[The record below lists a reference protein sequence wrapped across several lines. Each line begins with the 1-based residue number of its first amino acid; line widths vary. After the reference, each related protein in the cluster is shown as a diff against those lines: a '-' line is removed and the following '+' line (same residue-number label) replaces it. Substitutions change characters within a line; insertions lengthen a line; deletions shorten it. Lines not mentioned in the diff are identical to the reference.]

1 MPGQRTRRRG
11 RSSHGDRLG
20 SGSFRADK
28 LRQSAAAGFR
38 EICGFGQIS
47 HLYDNGVYQDLGRS
61 AQQSSECLGKCGV
74 KLFQNSLF
82 AACLFPHS
90 EFQVQFCQGVMEIGI
105 V

>member
-1 MPGQRTRRRG
+1 MRGQRTRRRG

-47 HLYDNGVYQDLGRS
+47 HLYDNRVYQDFGQGIRLWIQFITRC
-61 AQQSSECLGKCGV
+61 AWNSEPFRCTRI
-74 KLFQNSLF
+74 
-82 AACLFPHS
+82 P
-90 EFQVQFCQGVMEIGI
+90 
-105 V
+105 

>member
-1 MPGQRTRRRG
+1 MRGQRTRRRG

-47 HLYDNGVYQDLGRS
+47 HLYDNRVYRDSRPFG
-61 AQQSSECLGKCGV
+61 
-74 KLFQNSLF
+74 
-82 AACLFPHS
+82 AASNFCVR
-90 EFQVQFCQGVMEIGI
+90 VQFLSD
-105 V
+105 